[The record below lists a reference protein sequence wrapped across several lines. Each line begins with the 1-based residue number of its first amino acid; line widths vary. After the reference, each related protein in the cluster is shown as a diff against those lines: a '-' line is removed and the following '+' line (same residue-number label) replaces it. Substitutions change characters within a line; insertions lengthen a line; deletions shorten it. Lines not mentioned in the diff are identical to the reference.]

1 MRLMLR
7 WATSIGICD
16 GPESQFLP
24 ARQLSINEIAVV
36 KDLLGNIIEAFERAE
51 KLSQRYEKT
60 HRIVS
65 EATTHVEEAGPDS
78 DLDRDPARTTS
89 HRTLTSPHPGLRS
102 WIANMASIVPKRL
115 VNSALA
121 RGASRTLKYALPVL
135 AAAKLAQSR
144 PASTQ
149 PNYEGHIPLNWLE
162 HGFML
167 AGASYQAL
175 FHPQRGGESCTSAAR
190 EPTTLNHS

>member
-1 MRLMLR
+1 M
-7 WATSIGICD
+7 ASV
-16 GPESQFLP
+16 
-24 ARQLSINEIAVV
+24 IAADVQ
-36 KDLLGNIIEAFERAE
+36 GE
-51 KLSQRYEKT
+51 
-60 HRIVS
+60 
-65 EATTHVEEAGPDS
+65 PDS
-78 DLDRDPARTTS
+78 DLDPARTSLHPTP
-89 HRTLTSPHPGLRS
+89 TSPHPGSTSR
-102 WIANMASIVPKRL
+102 ATNMASIVPKRL

-135 AAAKLAQSR
+135 AVAKLAQSR

-175 FHPQRGGESCTSAAR
+175 FHPQRGGTSRFMLPDAC
-190 EPTTLNHS
+190 L